1 MKTKK
6 QPKNKTVKIKTSVEK
21 DRSGIILEDINSK
34 IDLILEGY
42 SVMNDKLDS
51 HDEKLDSHTEM
62 LGSLLEWR
70 SVVNNKLDSHD
81 KKLDS
86 HTEMIASLKED
97 TEILKANMAIVVDDT
112 SKLKIDMKGLE
123 EKNEALAQRIVPLEK
138 KLSLIAK

>member
-6 QPKNKTVKIKTSVEK
+6 QPKNKTAKIKTSVEK

-42 SVMNDKLDS
+42 SVMNEKLDF
-51 HDEKLDSHTEM
+51 HDKKLDSHTEM

-70 SVVNNKLDSHD
+70 SVMNEKIDSMD

-86 HTEMIASLKED
+86 HTEMFTSLKED
-97 TEILKANMAIVVDDT
+97 TEILKANMAVVVADT
-112 SKLKIDMKGLE
+112 SKLKMDIKGLE
-123 EKNEALAQRIVPLEK
+123 EKNVALTQRIVPLEK

>member
-6 QPKNKTVKIKTSVEK
+6 QPKNKTAKIKTSAGEN
-21 DRSGIILEDINSK
+21 RSNVILEDINSK

-81 KKLDS
+81 RKLDS

-97 TEILKANMAIVVDDT
+97 TEILKANMAVVVADT
-112 SKLKIDMKGLE
+112 SKLKTDIKGLE
-123 EKNEALAQRIVPLEK
+123 EKNVALTQRIVPLEK